1 VVISPDDFDIVI
13 GLFAFIVTVSSVS
26 AMLLLADLLGVG
38 ERQHRYNKLKGE
50 ISGPWVGIWQ
60 HKHLRWVSLV
70 WTQVSGVRLVVRS
83 Q

>member
-38 ERQHRYNKLKGE
+38 ER
-50 ISGPWVGIWQ
+50 
-60 HKHLRWVSLV
+60 
-70 WTQVSGVRLVVRS
+70 
-83 Q
+83 